1 MDIMDMKRCLI
12 AGWMVAIGLIMG
24 VPAAWSQSQYPSRPI
39 RLIVPY
45 PPGGAVDP
53 IARTIG
59 QKLNEAWGQP
69 VVVDNKP
76 GAGTIIGTEIVAK
89 AAPDGYTV
97 ILASSNHAVNPA
109 MYGKL
114 PYDPVK
120 DFTPINLVSIIPLML
135 VVNPQVPVKS
145 TKELIDYLKT
155 KPGQLNFSSA
165 GNGSTTHL
173 AGELFKSM
181 AGVDI
186 VHVAYKGSGPSVAG
200 VMAGETSVAFDSIFL
215 QLPQVKAGKLRALAV
230 TGTKRTSL
238 APELPTVS
246 EAGLPGY
253 EAYAWVGF
261 LAPAGTP
268 REIVQKWHQEITRIL
283 QLPEVRER
291 QISQGVE
298 PVGSTPEYFADFI
311 KTEISKWGKVVKQ
324 AGIKLD

>member
-24 VPAAWSQSQYPSRPI
+24 IPAAWSQSQYPSRPI

>member
-1 MDIMDMKRCLI
+1 MDMKRCLI

-24 VPAAWSQSQYPSRPI
+24 IPAAWSQSQYPSRPI